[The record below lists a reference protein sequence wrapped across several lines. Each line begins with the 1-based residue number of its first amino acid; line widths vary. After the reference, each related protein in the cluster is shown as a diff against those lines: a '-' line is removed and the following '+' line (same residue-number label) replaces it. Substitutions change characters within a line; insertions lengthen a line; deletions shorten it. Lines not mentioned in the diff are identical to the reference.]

1 MKSAPLPPRSKG
13 RPRAF
18 DAGDAL
24 DCALRVFWKQ
34 GYEGTSMSDLTAAMG
49 INRPSLYAAFGNK
62 EQLFAKA
69 VERYN
74 SDRTCF
80 MSKALGEPNARRV
93 AEQLLRGVV
102 DMLCDPTTPA
112 GCLMV
117 QGALCSSTGAEAVRQ
132 SLAAGRKEAQVAIRA
147 RLERAIAEGDIP
159 RGSRA
164 DDLARYLS
172 TVMNG
177 LAVQASGGASRKE
190 LRSVAELA
198 LKAWPG

>member
-1 MKSAPLPPRSKG
+1 
-13 RPRAF
+13 
-18 DAGDAL
+18 
-24 DCALRVFWKQ
+24 
-34 GYEGTSMSDLTAAMG
+34 MSDLTTAMG

-74 SDRTCF
+74 SGRTCF
-80 MSKALGEPNARRV
+80 MARALGEPNARRV
-93 AEQLLRGVV
+93 AEELLRGVV

-117 QGALCSSTGAEAVRQ
+117 QGALCASAGAETIRQ
-132 SLAAGRKEAQVAIRA
+132 ALADRRKEGQAAIQA
-147 RLERAIAEGDIP
+147 RLERAIAEGDLP

-177 LAVQASGGASRKE
+177 LAVHASGGASRKE